1 MGAGSSRVSADA
13 PPTLVK
19 ATADGAGKFRKLGK
33 DTDEEK
39 REGGTRV
46 TIKGAERLLA
56 PVCVPRILPFEFLGP
71 ASWDVSRSVELQEV
85 VESFSIG
92 GECAEILGIEF
103 SVTLADPGLVDCP
116 LVACSVGFSKLTHYT
131 LDEIIGK
138 NCRFLLNGVPP
149 DLIDENVR
157 LKSRTFCFTAV
168 GGYAAQDRDED
179 IPMELQAKLP
189 SLIALGEGEVLCI
202 QTNAKKSGE
211 LFRNMFF
218 MKTVELDDHPY
229 IIALQAG
236 LPEEFDDE
244 GSESEKLREACAEAF
259 TNLSGNMSAIE
270 GVLASHFWYSAAMR
284 RQV

>member
-1 MGAGSSRVSADA
+1 MSAENADTQVPIAAKTAGDEDDKRVS
-13 PPTLVK
+13 
-19 ATADGAGKFRKLGK
+19 
-33 DTDEEK
+33 
-39 REGGTRV
+39 
-46 TIKGAERLLA
+46 IKGAERLLA
-56 PVCVPRILPFEFLGP
+56 PIICPRILPFERHGP
-71 ASWDVSRSVELQEV
+71 VSWDVNRSAELQEA

-149 DLIDENVR
+149 DLIDEGVR
-157 LKSRTFCFTAV
+157 LKSRTFCFSAA
-168 GGYAAQDRDED
+168 GGYASQDRDED
-179 IPMELQAKLP
+179 IPMELQASVPCML
-189 SLIALGEGEVLCI
+189 LGDGEVLCI

-244 GSESEKLREACAEAF
+244 GMESDKLREACAEAF

>member
-1 MGAGSSRVSADA
+1 MSAENADTQVPIAAKTAGDEGDKRVS
-13 PPTLVK
+13 
-19 ATADGAGKFRKLGK
+19 
-33 DTDEEK
+33 
-39 REGGTRV
+39 
-46 TIKGAERLLA
+46 IKGAERLLA
-56 PVCVPRILPFEFLGP
+56 PIICPRILPFERHGP
-71 ASWDVSRSVELQEV
+71 VSWDVNRSAELQEA

-149 DLIDENVR
+149 DLIDEGVR
-157 LKSRTFCFTAV
+157 LKSRTFCFSAA
-168 GGYAAQDRDED
+168 GGYASQDRDED
-179 IPMELQAKLP
+179 IPMELQASVPCML
-189 SLIALGEGEVLCI
+189 LGEGEVLCI

-244 GSESEKLREACAEAF
+244 GMESEKLREACAEAF